1 MKVYAQFF
9 TMSCGT
15 WPEFKEESKRLIE
28 ACGDRSVISIDAR
41 LTDCNIRQIAH
52 DECIKRNYL
61 AWQLLKGSSL
71 SDAKPTGQ
79 INVV

>member
-9 TMSCGT
+9 NMSCGT
-15 WPEFKEESKRLIE
+15 WPEFKEAPTRLIE
-28 ACGDRSVISIDAR
+28 ACGDRSVINIDAR
-41 LTDCNIRQIAH
+41 LTDCNIRKIAR
-52 DECIKRNYL
+52 DECIKRKYL

-71 SDAKPTGQ
+71 SNAKPSGQ

>member
-1 MKVYAQFF
+1 MKVFAQFF
-9 TMSCGT
+9 NMSCGA
-15 WPEFKEESKRLIE
+15 WPEFKEDSKRLIE
-28 ACGDRSVISIDAR
+28 ACGDRSVIQVDAR

-71 SDAKPTGQ
+71 SDAKTVGQ